1 MDMEDYEKQEELK
14 RANQLFSE
22 SNNLQKRQL
31 DQQEQLSYQ
40 QKKHHDEII
49 REQRWNAEQKRIEKF
64 EKEMDDKIYGLK
76 VEIAKSKDWEVKSG
90 LQVLLDEELT
100 KKDAYYRQKSIKE
113 EADTQEEQKR
123 VAEYKKEIKKAKL
136 VSLIKKIIFTIIIGI
151 VALIALLWYFSGSNQ
166 DNTKNTF
173 GESNITK
180 KKNSDA
186 EKQSTVK
193 SSSQSSTSKTKK
205 SDDKVS
211 NAVTTKTNFQVE
223 VTKNQIDVRNS
234 PDINSQIIST
244 CQLGVY
250 TIVETLEADGYNWGK
265 LESNEGWINL
275 ASTSRISESEV
286 KDAVS
291 TTTEWEKSYSYYY
304 VPSNT
309 STLMMAGFK
318 LEAFGYVTLY
328 RSGAEIM
335 ASNSGNPVKGSYTIE
350 KYSSSEQVTS
360 YVINQKTIVNGD
372 APETKLVSPNII
384 LKIHVPV
391 SELKKADSNMSQD
404 EDKVYY
410 GYISNLGQHILTDGN
425 SPMPQVFFN
434 RGE

>member
-113 EADTQEEQKR
+113 EADRQEEEKR
-123 VAEYKKEIKKAKL
+123 VAEHQKEIKKAKL
-136 VSLIKKIIFTIIIGI
+136 VSLIKKIIFTIIFGI

-173 GESNITK
+173 GKSSITK
-180 KKNSDA
+180 KINSDA

-193 SSSQSSTSKTKK
+193 SSSQSSPSVTKK

-223 VTKNQIDVRNS
+223 VTNNQIDVRES
-234 PDINSQIIST
+234 PDINSEIIST
-244 CQLGVY
+244 CPLGVY
-250 TIVETLEADGYNWGK
+250 TIIETLEADGYNWGK

-275 ASTSRISESEV
+275 ASTSKISDREV

-291 TTTEWEKSYSYYY
+291 ATTEWEKPYNYYY
-304 VPSNT
+304 VASNT

-372 APETKLVSPNII
+372 APETKLVSPNVI

-391 SELKKADSNMSQD
+391 SELKKADSNTAQD

-410 GYISNLGQHILTDGN
+410 GYISNLGQHVLTDGI
-425 SPMPQVFFN
+425 SPMPQVFFSHSD
-434 RGE
+434 